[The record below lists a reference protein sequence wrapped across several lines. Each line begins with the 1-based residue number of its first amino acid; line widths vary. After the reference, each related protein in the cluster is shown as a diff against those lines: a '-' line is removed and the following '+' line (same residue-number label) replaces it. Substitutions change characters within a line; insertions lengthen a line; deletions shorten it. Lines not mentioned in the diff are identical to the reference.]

1 MDQVEVFFAND
12 SHEKIES
19 GSVDVSKISLFKMA
33 VLLRT
38 SEGRNYEGN
47 VSMFCE
53 DIMTHEKTQ
62 VKGIDDWVSLVI
74 GCVRATCH
82 GKMDIPIV

>member
-1 MDQVEVFFAND
+1 MDQVEVFFADD

-47 VSMFCE
+47 VS
-53 DIMTHEKTQ
+53 T
-62 VKGIDDWVSLVI
+62 
-74 GCVRATCH
+74 
-82 GKMDIPIV
+82 